1 MQVEV
6 WPLWTTEPALAEI
19 IVQRRQLEDEA
30 LAAGAVDAA
39 ELGRWRASLN
49 DSVAAQRFVACVNAV
64 LESARRPIQR
74 RHQRCCS
81 DCARNSTKARTRT
94 EC

>member
-30 LAAGAVDAA
+30 LAAGTVDAVDAA
-39 ELGRWRASLN
+39 ELGRRPASLN

-64 LESARRPIQR
+64 LVSARA
-74 RHQRCCS
+74 
-81 DCARNSTKARTRT
+81 DTAATSTLL
-94 EC
+94 

>member
-1 MQVEV
+1 MHAQQQHQRGGQFDGQRDAV
-6 WPLWTTEPALAEI
+6 EPALAEI

-64 LESARRPIQR
+64 LESVRA
-74 RHQRCCS
+74 
-81 DCARNSTKARTRT
+81 DTAATSTLL
-94 EC
+94 